1 MTIRSSADLSGG
13 FDLLFR
19 TVVFST
25 PADTPF
31 VTIVPSTNVGRI
43 PIGALY
49 DVVGITIIVINN
61 ILDMLDAERFASK
74 GTGVN
79 DKSNTKEHKFS

>member
-79 DKSNTKEHKFS
+79 DKSNTKEYKFS

>member
-25 PADTPF
+25 LADTPF

-43 PIGALY
+43 TIGALY

-74 GTGVN
+74 GTCVN

>member
-19 TVVFST
+19 AVVFST
-25 PADTPF
+25 LADTPF
-31 VTIVPSTNVGRI
+31 VTIVPSADVGCI

-49 DVVGITIIVINN
+49 DVVGITMIVIDN
-61 ILDMLDAERFASK
+61 ILDMLDC
-74 GTGVN
+74 
-79 DKSNTKEHKFS
+79 